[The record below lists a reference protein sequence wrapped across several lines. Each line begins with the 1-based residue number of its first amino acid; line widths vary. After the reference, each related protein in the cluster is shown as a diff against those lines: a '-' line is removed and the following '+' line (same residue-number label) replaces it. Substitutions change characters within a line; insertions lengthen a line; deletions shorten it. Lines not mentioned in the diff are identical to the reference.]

1 MLLNE
6 GSNWYSALLRL
17 VGPILEGALEVS
29 AIRGFIP
36 LLLPLLLLLRAE
48 VEVVVAA
55 ADEVDEGGRSS
66 KILFLQVGQLALT
79 RNHSSTH

>member
-17 VGPILEGALEVS
+17 VDPVLEGAVGMS
-29 AIRGFIP
+29 TIGGFIP
-36 LLLPLLLLLRAE
+36 LLLLLLLLRAE
-48 VEVVVAA
+48 VELVVAA
-55 ADEVDEGGRSS
+55 AAEVEEGGLSS

>member
-17 VGPILEGALEVS
+17 VGPVLEGALEVS
-29 AIRGFIP
+29 TIRGFIP
-36 LLLPLLLLLRAE
+36 LLLPLLLLLLRAE
-48 VEVVVAA
+48 VVVEA

>member
-1 MLLNE
+1 VLLND

-17 VGPILEGALEVS
+17 VDPVLEGAVGMS
-29 AIRGFIP
+29 TIGGFIP
-36 LLLPLLLLLRAE
+36 LLLLLLRAE
-48 VEVVVAA
+48 VELVVAA
-55 ADEVDEGGRSS
+55 AAEVEEGGLSS

>member
-6 GSNWYSALLRL
+6 GSNWYSALFRL
-17 VGPILEGALEVS
+17 VDPVLEGAVGMS
-29 AIRGFIP
+29 TIGGFIP
-36 LLLPLLLLLRAE
+36 LLLLLLRAE
-48 VEVVVAA
+48 VELVVAA
-55 ADEVDEGGRSS
+55 AAEVEEGGLSS

>member
-6 GSNWYSALLRL
+6 GSNWYSALFRL
-17 VGPILEGALEVS
+17 VDPVLEGAVGIS
-29 AIRGFIP
+29 TIGGFIP
-36 LLLPLLLLLRAE
+36 LLLLLLRAE
-48 VEVVVAA
+48 VELVVAA
-55 ADEVDEGGRSS
+55 AAEVEEGGLSS

>member
-17 VGPILEGALEVS
+17 VGPVLEGAVGMS
-29 AIRGFIP
+29 TIGRFIP
-36 LLLPLLLLLRAE
+36 LLLLKAGVELVVATAAE
-48 VEVVVAA
+48 VE
-55 ADEVDEGGRSS
+55 EGGRSS

>member
-1 MLLNE
+1 MLLND

-17 VGPILEGALEVS
+17 VDPVLEGAEGMS
-29 AIRGFIP
+29 TIGGFI
-36 LLLPLLLLLRAE
+36 PLLLLLRAE
-48 VEVVVAA
+48 VELVVAA
-55 ADEVDEGGRSS
+55 AAEVEEGGLSS

>member
-1 MLLNE
+1 MLLND

-17 VGPILEGALEVS
+17 VDPVLEGAVGMS
-29 AIRGFIP
+29 TIGGFIP
-36 LLLPLLLLLRAE
+36 LLLLLLRAE
-48 VEVVVAA
+48 VELVVAA
-55 ADEVDEGGRSS
+55 AAEVEEGGLSS

>member
-1 MLLNE
+1 VLLND

-17 VGPILEGALEVS
+17 VDPVLEGAVGMS
-29 AIRGFIP
+29 TIGGFIP
-36 LLLPLLLLLRAE
+36 LLLLLLRAE
-48 VEVVVAA
+48 VELVVTAA
-55 ADEVDEGGRSS
+55 AEVEEGGLSS

>member
-1 MLLNE
+1 VLLNE

-17 VGPILEGALEVS
+17 VDPVLEGAVGMS
-29 AIRGFIP
+29 TIGGFIP
-36 LLLPLLLLLRAE
+36 LLLLLLRAE
-48 VEVVVAA
+48 VELVVAVVA
-55 ADEVDEGGRSS
+55 EVEEGGLSS

>member
-17 VGPILEGALEVS
+17 VGPVLEGAVGMS
-29 AIRGFIP
+29 TIGRFIP
-36 LLLPLLLLLRAE
+36 LLLLNAE
-48 VEVVVAA
+48 VELVVATA
-55 ADEVDEGGRSS
+55 AEVEEGGRSS

>member
-1 MLLNE
+1 VLLND

-17 VGPILEGALEVS
+17 VDPVLEGAVGMS
-29 AIRGFIP
+29 TIGGFIP
-36 LLLPLLLLLRAE
+36 LLLLLLLRAE
-48 VEVVVAA
+48 VELVVAA
-55 ADEVDEGGRSS
+55 AAEVEEGGLSS